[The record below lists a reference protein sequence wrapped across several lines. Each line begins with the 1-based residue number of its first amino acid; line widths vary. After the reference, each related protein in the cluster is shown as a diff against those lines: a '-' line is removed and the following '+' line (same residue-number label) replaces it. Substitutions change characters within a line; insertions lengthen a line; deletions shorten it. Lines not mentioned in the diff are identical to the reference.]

1 MYGNAE
7 EAGQPAIAA
16 VIIGRNEGERLRAC
30 LSSVLLMNYPRELV
44 EVIYVDSSST
54 DSSVEL
60 ARSMGVKTVLLDGP
74 TTAARGRNAGWTQTR
89 APFILFLDGD
99 TVLDLEFVAKAVKRF
114 DDPTIAGVYGNR
126 RETRTADSTYNA
138 IFDLDWN
145 SASDSAQSWSLFFG
159 GDALVRRE
167 ALAAVGGYNNLLI
180 AGEEPDMCRRIRG
193 LGYRILHIDEPM
205 TLHDLAMHTFNQYWR
220 RSIRTGYAYAE
231 ISSIYAKTDDPLWS
245 GDSRSN
251 VIRGVFWVGGPV
263 FAILLSLVLQS
274 WIPAVLFLL
283 AALALIGRTAIKA
296 RWKTSD
302 PKLLAAYSLHSH
314 LQQVPIFFG
323 QLRYRVRRL
332 RGQGSAIIEYKTVP

>member
-1 MYGNAE
+1 MNGTAE
-7 EAGQPAIAA
+7 ETGLPLIAA
-16 VIIGRNEGERLRAC
+16 VIIGRNEGERLRTC

-74 TTAARGRNAGWTQTR
+74 TTAARGRNSGWTQTQ

-99 TVLDLEFVAKAVKRF
+99 TVLDADFVRKAVTHF
-114 DDPTIAGVYGNR
+114 DDPIIAGVYGNR
-126 RETRTADSTYNA
+126 RETRTANSTYNA
-138 IFDLDWN
+138 VFDLDWN
-145 SASDSAQSWSLFFG
+145 AAAGWSLFFG

-167 ALAAVGGYNNLLI
+167 ALSTVGGYNNRLI
-180 AGEEPDMCRRIRG
+180 AGEEPDLCRRLRG

-231 ISSIYAKTDDPLWS
+231 VSSIYAKTDDPLWS

-251 VIRGVFWVGGPV
+251 AVRAGFWLSGPV
-263 FAILLSLVLQS
+263 FALFLSVLLQS
-274 WIPAVLFLL
+274 WIPAIMFLL
-283 AALALIGRTAIKA
+283 AAGALIVRTASKA
-296 RWKTSD
+296 KRKTSL
-302 PKLLAAYSLHSH
+302 PHLLIAYSLHSH

-323 QLRYRVRRL
+323 QLRYRMRRL